1 MELTK
6 LYWDQRKHPSRP
18 PRLPEVSAFDRDL
31 YFTQISH
38 FAMIHTWAIDGPIC
52 WIVYLKQNGDF
63 P

>member
-31 YFTQISH
+31 YFTQISETCLEGGRTLA
-38 FAMIHTWAIDGPIC
+38 FTTGIF
-52 WIVYLKQNGDF
+52 LKNY